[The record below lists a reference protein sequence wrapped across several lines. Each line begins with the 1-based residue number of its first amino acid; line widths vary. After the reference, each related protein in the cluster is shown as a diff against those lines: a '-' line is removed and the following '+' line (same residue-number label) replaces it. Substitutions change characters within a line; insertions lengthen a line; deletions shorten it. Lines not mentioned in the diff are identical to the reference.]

1 MRHTPLCLLAALA
14 LLLLAPS
21 DASAKDL
28 RGKFGLGFNN
38 NFTSLTSVSFKGGL
52 PMPKPTQN
60 LQVQGLVGFGLAKF
74 EPARL
79 FVGGRVLIPILAEDN
94 LNLNAGFGAGYL
106 RIRPEGATDI
116 LDAFRG
122 QAVLGVEFFFFG
134 LEQLGFSAELG
145 INFDVAEEFL
155 SFSTTSG
162 TAASVGVHYY
172 FGMKG
177 KK

>member
-1 MRHTPLCLLAALA
+1 MRHSSLCLLAAFT
-14 LLLLAPS
+14 LLLLAPG

-38 NFTSLTSVSFKGGL
+38 NFTSLTSISIKGGL

-60 LQVQGLVGFGLAKF
+60 LQVQGLVGFGLARA
-74 EPARL
+74 EPARM

-94 LNLNAGFGAGYL
+94 LNLYAGVGGGYL
-106 RIRPEGATDI
+106 RLRPEGQTEI

-134 LEQLGFSAELG
+134 LDELGFSAEVG

-162 TAASVGVHYY
+162 TAANVGVHYY
-172 FGMKG
+172 FG
-177 KK
+177 KKK

>member
-1 MRHTPLCLLAALA
+1 MRRTPLLLLTAAA
-14 LLLLAPS
+14 LLLLAPT

-38 NFTSLTSVSFKGGL
+38 NFTSLTSVSIKGGL
-52 PMPKPTQN
+52 PMPKATQN
-60 LQVQGLVGFGLAKF
+60 LQVQGLLGFGLAQN
-74 EPARL
+74 EPARM
-79 FVGGRVLIPILAEDN
+79 FAGGRVLIPILAEDN
-94 LNLNAGFGAGYL
+94 LNLYAGVGAGYL
-106 RIRPEGATDI
+106 RLKPEGQNEV
-116 LDAFRG
+116 LNAFRG
-122 QAVLGVEFFFFG
+122 QVVLGVEFFFFG
-134 LEQLGFSAELG
+134 LERLGFSAELG

-172 FGMKG
+172 FG